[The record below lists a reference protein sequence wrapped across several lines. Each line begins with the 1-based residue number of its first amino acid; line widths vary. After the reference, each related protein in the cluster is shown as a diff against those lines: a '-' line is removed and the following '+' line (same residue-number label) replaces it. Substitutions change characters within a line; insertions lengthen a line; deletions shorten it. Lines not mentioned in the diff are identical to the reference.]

1 MLIYNGNDIVPK
13 FELLK
18 ATAIGRQQGFEAYKK
33 ALNFVSLNYPSTEE
47 GKQAQQIYSNT
58 LPLLAVKDFVPE
70 EGTNSWKLVY
80 KFSTE
85 DAEAAQQL
93 KEKLDKAI
101 EDFRYTNMTTSVD
114 YYDPQTRFVIVHGL
128 NTKMGA
134 RGFGDVLKEK
144 KEYKIKHPF
153 FEISSP
159 NYKIIQIHKN
169 LDEYLQQDVT
179 E

>member
-1 MLIYNGNDIVPK
+1 M
-13 FELLK
+13 
-18 ATAIGRQQGFEAYKK
+18 
-33 ALNFVSLNYPSTEE
+33 NFVSLNYPSTEE

-70 EGTNSWKLVY
+70 EGTKSWKLVY
-80 KFSTE
+80 KFSKE